1 MNQRGYWDTQDES
14 NTHEFDFVLCNSIM
28 EIFDNTHTFVD
39 LGCGDGS
46 YTKTLIKNGY
56 KCIGYDGNPLT
67 PIIAEGCFILDLS
80 KPINIGKYDVVLS
93 LEVGEHIPV
102 EYESI
107 FINNLCEAS
116 NKYIV
121 LSWAVE
127 GQPGTGHV
135 NCQNNDYIIG
145 QMFYRGFKLLKGKSS
160 FLRAYSSLLWFR
172 NTILV
177 FKKI

>member
-1 MNQRGYWDTQDES
+1 
-14 NTHEFDFVLCNSIM
+14 M
-28 EIFDNTHTFVD
+28 ELFDNTHSFVD

-93 LEVGEHIPV
+93 LEVGEHIPA

-107 FINNLCEAS
+107 FLNNLRDAS
-116 NKYIV
+116 SKYIV
-121 LSWAVE
+121 LSWAIE

-135 NCQNNDYIIG
+135 NCRNNEYVIK
-145 QMFYRGFKLLKGKSS
+145 QMDKRSFIYKPELSEILRG
-160 FLRAYSSLLWFR
+160 YSSLPWFR
-172 NTILV
+172 NTIMV
-177 FKKI
+177 FEKWLQYF